1 MLKTETLQFLG
12 VNLLR
17 KNKLKN
23 NQHPLQEN
31 KGKSIGILRIA
42 SKLMYFNSFSLF
54 FVYIFFVS
62 TVSTMFF
69 FFCFNILKHN
79 VKIASC

>member
-1 MLKTETLQFLG
+1 MLKTETLQFVG

-69 FFCFNILKHN
+69 FCFNILKHN

>member
-12 VNLLR
+12 VNLVR
-17 KNKLKN
+17 GNKLKN

-31 KGKSIGILRIA
+31 KVKSTGILRKA

-54 FVYIFFVS
+54 FVCIFFVL

-69 FFCFNILKHN
+69 FVLTF
-79 VKIASC
+79 

>member
-12 VNLLR
+12 VNLVR
-17 KNKLKN
+17 GNKLKN

-31 KGKSIGILRIA
+31 KVKSTGILRKA

-54 FVYIFFVS
+54 FVYIFFVL

-69 FFCFNILKHN
+69 FVLTF
-79 VKIASC
+79 

>member
-17 KNKLKN
+17 ENKLKN

-42 SKLMYFNSFSLF
+42 SKLMYFNRSSLF

-62 TVSTMFF
+62 TVSTMVFF
-69 FFCFNILKHN
+69 VLTF
-79 VKIASC
+79 